1 MAPAPRPP
9 LTERLSADLLV
20 VGGGFTGLWTA
31 LLAKEENPSL
41 DVVLLEAERIGWAAT
56 GRNGGF
62 VSSSLTHGLPNGV
75 DRFADELPTLLRLGD
90 QNLDAIEATIER
102 YGIDAQWE
110 RNGEITAAY
119 EPWQVEELKRY
130 AALSREYGI
139 DLDVWDA
146 GRMQSEVHSPTYLG
160 GAYEPDSTAVL
171 HPARLAWGLAR
182 GAESLGVRIF
192 ERSKVTD
199 LSDEQGQMVASAG
212 YGEVRAPKVALATN
226 IFPNLVKRARSFVI
240 PVWDYVLMT
249 EPLTDEQMDS
259 IGWKGR
265 QGIGDGGNQFHY
277 YRLSAD
283 KRILWGGYDAIYH
296 YGNGLSEDLAQR
308 PESFAKLAG
317 HFFATFPQLEGV
329 RFSHTWGGA
338 IDTSTR
344 FCALWGRAYGGKVS
358 YVLGYTGLGVGATRF
373 GAQVMLDQ
381 LHGRRTERTE
391 LAMVKTKPIPF
402 PPEPIKSAG
411 IQLTRW
417 SIARADQR
425 AGRRNAWLRTLDRL
439 GLGFD
444 S

>member
-1 MAPAPRPP
+1 
-9 LTERLSADLLV
+9 V
-20 VGGGFTGLWTA
+20 
-31 LLAKEENPSL
+31 
-41 DVVLLEAERIGWAAT
+41 
-56 GRNGGF
+56 
-62 VSSSLTHGLPNGV
+62 
-75 DRFADELPTLLRLGD
+75 DEL
-90 QNLDAIEATIER
+90 ER
-102 YGIDAQWE
+102 YAE
-110 RNGEITAAY
+110 M
-119 EPWQVEELKRY
+119 
-130 AALSREYGI
+130 SREYG
-139 DLDVWDA
+139 LDVEVWDA
-146 GRMQSEVHSPTYLG
+146 ERIQSEVHSPTYLG
-160 GAYEPDSTAVL
+160 GAHEADGTAVV
-171 HPARLAWGLAR
+171 HPGRLAWGLAR
-182 GAESLGVRIF
+182 AAESLGVRIF
-192 ERSKVTD
+192 ERSKVTE
-199 LSDEQGQMVASAG
+199 LSDANGQMLAKAG
-212 YGEVRAPKVALATN
+212 YGQVLAPKVALATN

-249 EPLTDEQMDS
+249 EPLTDDQMES

-283 KRILWGGYDAIYH
+283 NRILWGGYDAIYH

-308 PESFAKLAG
+308 PESFVKLAG
-317 HFFATFPQLEGV
+317 HFFATFPQLEGI

-344 FCALWGRAYGGKVS
+344 FCALWGRAHGGKVS

-373 GAQVMLDQ
+373 GAQVMLDH

-391 LAMVKTKPIPF
+391 LAMVKSKPIPF

-417 SIARADQR
+417 SIARADEREGQR
-425 AGRRNAWLRTLDRL
+425 NIWLRTLDRL